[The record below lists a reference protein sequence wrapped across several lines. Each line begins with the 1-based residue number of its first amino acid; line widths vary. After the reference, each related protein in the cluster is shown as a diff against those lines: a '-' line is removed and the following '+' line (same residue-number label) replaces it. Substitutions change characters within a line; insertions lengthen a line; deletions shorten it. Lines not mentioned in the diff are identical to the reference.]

1 MPEPDAVETRAVES
15 RAPGPERLDR
25 RTVVRRSAAVLAGAA
40 GLLAA
45 PALTGAAAADP
56 GDTLRLGSRNKAG
69 DAQTRL
75 QSETTVASLSVLN
88 ERIRREESVGEVDLV
103 APQLRLATP
112 IPGARR
118 PQLPDVRSLA
128 AGDLVAAGGLLYFG
142 ADAGDFDVLPSQVFT
157 STFANYLHPVP
168 PDRATVFDSRSLTA
182 EQRRGFAV
190 GDFTADGRL
199 AGKRRIAVDLR
210 ALVNTSSVAPRAAVA
225 LSLQVLAA
233 QASGTLTLHPGA
245 QSDGVEVLFYTVL
258 PVEVTRSGQPYALPA
273 SGAAIVGLDRE
284 DRLWLALSSTAH
296 LVVRVTGVFVSDP
309 TVVIEAQ
316 AVNADA
322 SPYGRRVQRQREALR
337 RLTATTRV
345 PG

>member
-1 MPEPDAVETRAVES
+1 MPEPDAVEPRAS
-15 RAPGPERLDR
+15 GPAGGIERVDR
-25 RTVVRRSAAVLAGAA
+25 RTAVRRSAVVLAGAA

-45 PALTGAAAADP
+45 PALAGSAAADP

-75 QSETTVASLSVLN
+75 QSESTVASLSVLN
-88 ERIRREESVGEVDLV
+88 ERVRREQSVGEVDLV

-118 PQLPDVRSLA
+118 PQLPDLRALA
-128 AGDLVAAGGLLYFG
+128 AGDLAAAGGVLYFG

-168 PDRATVFDSRSLTA
+168 AAQATVFDSRSLRA
-182 EQRRGFAV
+182 EQRRRFAA

-199 AGKRRIAVDLR
+199 AGERRIAVDLR
-210 ALVNTSSVAPRAAVA
+210 ALVNTSTVAPQAAVA

-233 QASGTLTLHPGA
+233 QASGTVTLYAGA
-245 QSDGVEVLFYTVL
+245 ETDGVEALAYTVL
-258 PVEVTRSGQPYALPA
+258 PVEVTHSAQPYPLPA
-273 SGAAIVGLDRE
+273 CGAAIVGLDRE
-284 DRLWLALSSTAH
+284 DRLWVTMSSTAH
-296 LVVRVTGVFVSDP
+296 LVVRVTGVFVADP
-309 TVVIEAQ
+309 TVVVESQ
-316 AVNADA
+316 TVNADA
-322 SPYGRRVQRQREALR
+322 SPYARRVQRQREALR